1 MTYNRKFVG
10 SCSSRVVS
18 RGACPPVP
26 LGGALPPV
34 PGPAP
39 GGAPAPSVVRSGV
52 CVSFRPFGL
61 VCYVV
66 LYGHKVLFRTYD
78 YSEALER
85 IACERSKLRHPG
97 RIRLTTAQCL
107 PFIRLGNF

>member
-1 MTYNRKFVG
+1 MG

-18 RGACPPVP
+18 RGACPPDP
-26 LGGALPPV
+26 LGGPLPPV

-39 GGAPAPSVVRSGV
+39 GGAPTPSVVRSGV
-52 CVSFRPFGL
+52 CFSFGSLGL

-66 LYGHKVLFRTYD
+66 LLGHKVLFRTYD

-85 IACERSKLRHPG
+85 VACERSKSRHPG
-97 RIRLTTAQCL
+97 HFRLTTAQCL
-107 PFIRLGNF
+107 PFVRIGNF

>member
-1 MTYNRKFVG
+1 MG

-18 RGACPPVP
+18 RGACPPDP
-26 LGGALPPV
+26 LGGPLPPV

-52 CVSFRPFGL
+52 CFAFRSLGL

-66 LYGHKVLFRTYD
+66 LYGRKVLFRSYD
-78 YSEALER
+78 YSGALDR
-85 IACERSKLRHPG
+85 VVCERAKSRHPEH
-97 RIRLTTAQCL
+97 IRLTTAQCL
-107 PFIRLGNF
+107 PFIRLGIF